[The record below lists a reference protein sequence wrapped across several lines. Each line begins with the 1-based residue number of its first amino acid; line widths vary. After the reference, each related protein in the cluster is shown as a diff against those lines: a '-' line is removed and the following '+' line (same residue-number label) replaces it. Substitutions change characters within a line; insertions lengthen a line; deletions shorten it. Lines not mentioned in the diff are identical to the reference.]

1 MKTLT
6 AGFASAL
13 VLSFFGL
20 SLQAET
26 FYWRGTDATSPTLAS
41 VAANWSPEQV
51 PTAADDIVLDA
62 DSANKPL
69 TWDLNSGVASWTQS
83 DYTGTVTFQTGK
95 SGQGW
100 NATDGTRTYTCHG
113 VSNNGVME
121 FPVAGDLTIASG
133 TWTQTAMPGMSSTS
147 KGADHY
153 LKGYG
158 IYRLVVRVGG
168 DFTLGTD
175 AKLDVSSKGFSTA
188 NSNYGP
194 GAISVNG
201 TTVACHGGMGAG
213 PSVSASI
220 SNTNAC
226 YGSVAHPITQGTAR
240 SNFGGGNIDLEIKG
254 ECVLDG
260 KLLAETADHA
270 NYSGAGGSVYLKCAS
285 LVMGDAAVISAN
297 SGKTTSSGSP
307 GGGGRVA
314 VIVETGT
321 VSDADIAK
329 MTANAGRVGHAYSTA
344 GTVFVQDAS
353 GAQLIVRGAKTS
365 NSGVTPVRTPSEL
378 PSTLKR
384 ISLEGAAYLFIE
396 RGANLSLDEIA
407 AAGVSGGT
415 TPRLLMYGGALSLP
429 AETTFRGF
437 QFTNSRDDLAIT
449 VADAGTLTVTNGATV
464 YLHAPTTINGSLDV
478 FGSVRH
484 YGQPSDMAYTNRLD
498 LTVTGDMT
506 IRAYG
511 EVDVVGGGY
520 PKGMGPGDGSSS
532 EYGGTYGGLV
542 PGSGKNVYGSIL
554 HPTELGSNGSTG
566 GAAGA
571 VKLTVGGTLTVAE
584 NGWIR
589 AYGNNNDGG
598 SDGSGGSVWLTVGE
612 IKGKGRIDAKGGSY
626 NGSTARTRAGGSGGR
641 IAVRQTVGNLAYAKC
656 SIGFYYGG
664 GSSKGGSGS
673 GTGTLY
679 WETADDG
686 LDKGVVTIGNNQ
698 LPPEG
703 MPADELTNATI
714 QVSAKSTLTL
724 LDDAYV
730 GQFNLPADATLK
742 LSGHTLHVLNPTQ
755 SYSRSIKGTVD
766 DSEGGSIE
774 WPRKGLVLI
783 LR

>member
-13 VLSFFGL
+13 ALSFFTF

-26 FYWRGTDATSPTLAS
+26 LHWRGTSSDLAS

-69 TWDLNSGVASWTQS
+69 TWDLDVGVASWTQS

-95 SGQGW
+95 NGLGW
-100 NATDGTRTYTCHG
+100 NGSSTVTYTCHG
-113 VSNNGVME
+113 VSNDGVKE
-121 FPVAGDLTIASG
+121 FPVAGNLTIASG
-133 TWTQTAMPGMSSTS
+133 KWTQTAMPAMSSTS
-147 KGADHY
+147 KDADHY
-153 LKGYG
+153 KKGYG
-158 IYRLVVRVGG
+158 IYRLIVRVGG
-168 DFTLGTD
+168 SCEIGNAATF
-175 AKLDVSSKGFSTA
+175 DVTSKGFA
-188 NSNYGP
+188 GGNYPGP
-194 GAISVNG
+194 GHISLDN
-201 TTVACHGGMGAG
+201 TSACHGGMGAG
-213 PSVSASI
+213 PSNAGTI
-220 SNTNAC
+220 ANTNSC
-226 YGSVAHPITQGTAR
+226 YGSVVHPISQGTAR
-240 SNFGGGNIDLEIKG
+240 STAGGGNIDLIIDG
-254 ECVLDG
+254 LFSLDG
-260 KLLAETADHA
+260 KLLAESNDHK
-270 NYSGAGGSVYLKCAS
+270 NYPGAGGGIYVKCGS
-285 LVMGDAAVISAN
+285 LSLGDDAVISAN
-297 SGKTTSSGSP
+297 SGTVTGEAGSP

-314 VIVETGT
+314 VIVETGMI
-321 VSDADIAK
+321 SNANIAK
-329 MTANAGRVGHAYSTA
+329 MTANAGRTGHSRSTA

-353 GAQLIVRGAKTS
+353 GSQLIIRGAKTS
-365 NSGVTPVRTPSEL
+365 GSGVTPVRDPSEL

-396 RGANLSLDEIA
+396 SGMDLTVGEIA

-415 TPRLLMYGGALSLP
+415 QPRLRVHGGSLGLPETTVFDGLTFMNYYKDLSL
-429 AETTFRGF
+429 T
-437 QFTNSRDDLAIT
+437 L
-449 VADAGTLTVTNGATV
+449 ADAGTLTVTNGASIS
-464 YLHAPTTINGSLDV
+464 LNSPTTINGSLDV
-478 FGSVRH
+478 FGSVKH
-484 YGQPSDMAYTNRLD
+484 STQPSAMAYTNRLD

-511 EVDVVGGGY
+511 DVDVTMGGY

-554 HPTELGSNGSTG
+554 HPTDFGSNGSSG

-571 VKLTVGGTLTVAE
+571 VKLTVGGTLTVEE

-612 IKGKGRIDAKGGSY
+612 IRGKGRIDAKGGSY
-626 NGSTARTRAGGSGGR
+626 NGSTARARAGGSGGR

-664 GSSKGGSGS
+664 GSSKGGAGSGS
-673 GTGTLY
+673 GTFY
-679 WETADDG
+679 WETAADG
-686 LDKGVVTIGNNQ
+686 LDKGVVSIGNNQ

-714 QVSAKSTLTL
+714 QVGAKSTLTL

-774 WPRKGLVLI
+774 WPRKGLVLMV
-783 LR
+783 R

>member
-1 MKTLT
+1 MNRLT
-6 AGFASAL
+6 AGCASAL
-13 VLSFFGL
+13 ALSFFGL

-26 FYWRGTDATSPTLAS
+26 LYWRGTSSELAS

-51 PTAADDIVLDA
+51 PTAGDDIVLDA

-69 TWDLNSGVASWTQS
+69 TWDLDVGVASWTQT

-95 SGQGW
+95 NGQGY
-100 NATDGTRTYTCHG
+100 NGKATVVYTCHG

-121 FPVAGDLTIASG
+121 FPVAGDVTIASG

-168 DFTLGTD
+168 DFTLGAD

-226 YGSVAHPITQGTAR
+226 YGSVSRPITQGTAR
-240 SNFGGGNIDLEIKG
+240 SNVGGGNIDLIVAG
-254 ECVLDG
+254 AFALNG
-260 KLLAETADHA
+260 KLLAESADHN
-270 NYSGAGGSVYLKCAS
+270 NYPGAGGSVYVKCGS
-285 LVMGDAAVISAN
+285 LVMGDIAVISAD
-297 SGKTTSSGSP
+297 SGKTLVSGSP

-314 VIVETGT
+314 VIAETGT
-321 VSDADIAK
+321 ISDADIAK

-353 GAQLIVRGAKTS
+353 GAQLIIRGAKTS

-378 PSTLKR
+378 PSMLKR
-384 ISLEGAAYLFIE
+384 ISLEGAAYLFIDS
-396 RGANLSLDEIA
+396 GLDLEVGEIA

-415 TPRLLMYGGALSLP
+415 APRFRVHGGSLDLP
-429 AETTFRGF
+429 QTTLFRGLDF
-437 QFTNSRDDLAIT
+437 MNYHKELALT
-449 VADAGTLTVTNGATV
+449 LADAGTLTVTNGASIS
-464 YLHAPTTINGSLDV
+464 LNAPTTINGSLDV
-478 FGSVRH
+478 FGTVKHS
-484 YGQPSDMAYTNRLD
+484 GQPSAMDYTNRLD

-506 IRAYG
+506 IKAYG
-511 EVDVVGGGY
+511 NVDVTMGGY
-520 PKGMGPGDGSSS
+520 PKGMGPGDTESV
-532 EYGGTYGGLV
+532 EYGGVYGGLV

-554 HPTELGSNGSTG
+554 HPTDLGSNGSTG
-566 GAAGA
+566 GPGGA
-571 VKLTVGGTLTVAE
+571 VKLTVGGTLTVEE

-589 AYGNNNDGG
+589 AYGNNNDAG

-656 SIGFYYGG
+656 SIGFFYGG
-664 GSSKGGSGS
+664 GSSKGGAGS

-679 WETADDG
+679 WETAADG
-686 LDKGVVTIGNNQ
+686 LDRGVVTIGNNQ
-698 LPPEG
+698 LPSEG

-714 QVSAKSTLTL
+714 QVSAKATLTL

-730 GQFNLPADATLK
+730 GQFNLPADATLN
-742 LSGHTLHVLNPTQ
+742 LAGHTLHVLNPTQ
-755 SYSRSIKGTVD
+755 SYSRSVKGTVD
-766 DSEGGSIE
+766 DSEGG
-774 WPRKGLVLI
+774 
-783 LR
+783 